1 MHIEETE
8 FEGLYVIHLEKKG
21 DDRGWFMR
29 TFDHN
34 IFSKNIKGYHS
45 EWKQMN
51 HSFNSEKYTWRG
63 FHYQN
68 PPFQETKAIRCVQGK
83 VLDCVL
89 DLRADSKTY
98 LKVFQVELSVENNKM
113 LFIPKGFAHGFL
125 TLEDNSEL
133 IYLHDEFYQ
142 PEFEDGV
149 RFDDI
154 KINFQLPI
162 YPKVISDRDKKHKA
176 L

>member
-29 TFDHN
+29 TFDLKLFKEN
-34 IFSKNIKGYHS
+34 IPSFSGQ
-45 EWKQMN
+45 WKQMN

-98 LKVFQVELSVENNKM
+98 LKVFQVELSKDNCKM

-125 TLEDNSEL
+125 TLEDHSAL
-133 IYLHDEFYQ
+133 VYLHDEYYM
-142 PEFEDGV
+142 PEYESGV
-149 RFDDI
+149 RYDDP
-154 KINFQLPI
+154 KIDFTLSIN
-162 YPKVISDRDKKHKA
+162 PKIISERDKNHKD

>member
-29 TFDHN
+29 TFDRN

>member
-1 MHIEETE
+1 
-8 FEGLYVIHLEKKG
+8 
-21 DDRGWFMR
+21 
-29 TFDHN
+29 
-34 IFSKNIKGYHS
+34 
-45 EWKQMN
+45 MN

>member
-1 MHIEETE
+1 MKFIDTG
-8 FEGLYVIHLEKKG
+8 FEGLYEIHLEKKG
-21 DDRGWFMR
+21 DERGWFMR
-29 TFDHN
+29 TFDQNLFKEN
-34 IFSKNIKGYHS
+34 IPSFSGN
-45 EWKQMN
+45 WMQMN
-51 HSFNSEKYTWRG
+51 HSFSAEKYTWRG
-63 FHYQN
+63 FHFQKEPYQ
-68 PPFQETKAIRCVQGK
+68 EIKVVRCIRGA

-89 DLRADSKTY
+89 DLRETSDTF

-142 PEFEDGV
+142 PEFEDGI

-154 KINFQLPI
+154 KINFQLPV